1 MLDGMI
7 PQRFRSTRPPSQ
19 RGHYLVIAAA
29 IALVCLLAPAVSAQQ
44 TTAETVQKPPPP
56 AEVPAAPAP
65 IPVSQISSRSDE
77 AAILLQEIRDRPL
90 PDARADSISH
100 RVAAS
105 LGHYQR
111 LVELTDSRLTGAVS
125 IRQQTDLE
133 RRWFRARNRAD
144 QWRSHIGR
152 RAKSIDRDL
161 ETLVELREI
170 WEATMVNIAEV
181 ESPEEMTDIVRTTLN
196 NIRAEEKRISKHRA
210 QVLTVQ
216 HQLLQL
222 EEIIKGALDQIEA
235 AKEVSRHRLYEFD
248 NQPLWHLLIH
258 RPPRAFHP
266 EQLIVAWEETVA
278 DLSAFVENYDDWL
291 WIHALAAV
299 VIFAMIM
306 VLRRREKE
314 IGRDDDPELANTA
327 RVLSRPISASLV
339 LALALTYFG
348 YRTAPR
354 AVHEIS
360 SVLLFVPLLR
370 ILPDK
375 VFREFRGMLL
385 NLFGFYVSIRVM
397 DWLPY
402 EAPIRRLFL
411 LALTVLLFVALA
423 RFARMYAQ
431 MKQEQRGELDPGI
444 ARSIMRAAMVLTVVA
459 FVSNIIGN
467 VSLADLVVIAI
478 VLSALWALILYA
490 FYVVIDKI
498 FKISLR
504 TKAASKLRIVRWHSD
519 LVHTRFMTLL
529 KIAAAVVWISVTL
542 KVLQIWPPVY
552 AALGTVLTAEARF
565 GDIGLSLGGVLG
577 FAITIWAT
585 FVISR
590 LLRFI
595 LAEDVFPRL
604 PMPRGVPHALSI
616 GLHYV
621 LLLVGFLL
629 AVAATGADL
638 GKFTLLAGAFGVGI
652 GFGLQNIVNNFIS
665 GLILIAERPVMP
677 GDTIEVSG
685 MVGDVKRIG
694 ARSSTIRTWQGAE
707 VIVPNANLI
716 SNEVTNWTLSDRQRR
731 LDIPVGVA
739 YGSPVDKVMQILHDV
754 GEANP
759 DIMDKPEPNVLF
771 MGFGNSSLDFE
782 LRVWTTKFESYMRVK
797 SAIIVEIEKALN
809 DAGIVIPF
817 PQRDLH
823 LKTVTTGAGDGLRG
837 GGPDQGAGS

>member
-7 PQRFRSTRPPSQ
+7 PRRFYSTCPNSRRA
-19 RGHYLVIAAA
+19 RGFAAA
-29 IALVCLLAPAVSAQQ
+29 AAVALICLFAFPAMAQQ
-44 TTAETVQKPPPP
+44 DPAEPAQKPPP
-56 AEVPAAPAP
+56 AQVPEAPSP
-65 IPVSQISSRSDE
+65 IPISQISSRSDE
-77 AAILLQEIRDRPL
+77 AATLLQEIRDRPL

-105 LGHYQR
+105 LGRYQR
-111 LVELTDSRLTGAVS
+111 LVDYTDSQLSGAVS

-133 RRWFRARNRAD
+133 RRWSRARNRTD
-144 QWRSHIGR
+144 QWRSYIGR
-152 RAKSIDRDL
+152 RAKSIDRDI
-161 ETLVELREI
+161 ETLVNLRET
-170 WEATMVNIAEV
+170 WEATLSSLV
-181 ESPEEMTDIVRTTLN
+181 ESETTEEMTEIVRTTVDR
-196 NIRAEEKRISKHRA
+196 IRVEEKRISKHRA

-222 EEIIKGALDQIEA
+222 DNIIKGAMDQIEA
-235 AKEVSRHRLYEFD
+235 AKEMSRHRLFEFD
-248 NQPLWHLLIH
+248 SPSLWQLLIH
-258 RPPRAFHP
+258 MPPRAFHP
-266 EQLIVAWEETVA
+266 EQLRVALEVTVA
-278 DLSAFVENYDDWL
+278 DLSAFVENYENWL
-291 WIHALAAV
+291 WIHGLS
-299 VIFAMIM
+299 VIAIFGLIM
-306 VLRRREKE
+306 LLRRREKE
-314 IGRDDDPELANTA
+314 IGSDNDPAMAHTA
-327 RVLSRPISASLV
+327 RVLSRPVSASLV

-348 YRTAPR
+348 YGTAPR

-360 SVLLFVPLLR
+360 SVLLFIPLLR
-370 ILPDK
+370 ILPDQ

-385 NLFGFYVSIRVM
+385 NLFAFYVSVRIM

-411 LALTVLLFVALA
+411 LVLTVLLFVALP
-423 RFARMYAQ
+423 RFARMYTRI
-431 MKQEQRGELDPGI
+431 KQKNRGDMDPGI
-444 ARSIMRAAMVLTVVA
+444 ARSIMRTAMVLTVVA
-459 FVSNIIGN
+459 FVSNVFGN
-467 VSLADLVVIAI
+467 VSLADLIVIAV
-478 VLSALWALILYA
+478 VLSAFWALILYA

-504 TKAASKLRIVRWHSD
+504 TRAAGKLRIVRWHSD

-529 KIAAAVVWISVTL
+529 KIAAAVVWVVVTL
-542 KVLQIWPPVY
+542 KILQIWPPVHS
-552 AALGTVLTAEARF
+552 ALRTVLTAEARF

-577 FAITIWAT
+577 FAVTIWAT
-585 FVISR
+585 FTVSR
-590 LLRFI
+590 LLRFV
-595 LAEDVFPRL
+595 LSEDVFPRL
-604 PMPRGVPHALSI
+604 PMPRGIPHALSI

-685 MVGDVKRIG
+685 MIGDVKRIG

-754 GEANP
+754 GAANP
-759 DIMDKPEPNVLF
+759 DVMDKPDPNVLF

-823 LKTVTTGAGDGLRG
+823 LKSVTTGAGDRLRG
-837 GGPDQGAGS
+837 DGPDETADA

>member
-7 PQRFRSTRPPSQ
+7 LRRFCSTRPDPP
-19 RGHYLVIAAA
+19 RGPGPAVATA
-29 IALVCLLAPAVSAQQ
+29 IALICLLAPLAPAQQ
-44 TTAETVQKPPPP
+44 ANTEKAKKPPP
-56 AEVPAAPAP
+56 AETPSASAP
-65 IPVSQISSRSDE
+65 IPISQISSRSDE
-77 AAILLQEIRDRPL
+77 AAVLLQEIRDRPL

-105 LGHYQR
+105 LGHYQH
-111 LVELTDSRLTGAVS
+111 LVELTDSRLTGSVS

-144 QWRSHIGR
+144 EWRSHIGR

-161 ETLVELREI
+161 ETLVGLRET
-170 WEATMVNIAEV
+170 WEATLANLV
-181 ESPEEMTDIVRTTLN
+181 ESEPSEEMVTIVRSTIE
-196 NIRAEEKRISKHRA
+196 NIRREEKRISKHRA

-222 EEIIKGALDQIEA
+222 DEIIKGALDQIEA
-235 AKEVSRHRLYEFD
+235 AKEASRNRLYEFD
-248 NQPLWHLLIH
+248 SETLWHLLIH
-258 RPPRAFHP
+258 RQPRAFHP
-266 EQLIVAWEETVA
+266 DQLLVAWKETVA
-278 DLSAFVENYDDWL
+278 DLEAFLENYEDWL
-291 WIHALAAV
+291 WVHGLSV
-299 VIFAMIM
+299 FVIFSLIL
-306 VLRRREKE
+306 VLRRREKQISGE
-314 IGRDDDPELANTA
+314 DDPELANTA
-327 RVLSRPISASLV
+327 RVLSRPISATLV
-339 LALALTYFG
+339 LALAMTYFG

-354 AVHEIS
+354 AIHEIA

-370 ILPDK
+370 ILPDR
-375 VFREFRGMLL
+375 VYREFRGMLFV
-385 NLFGFYVSIRVM
+385 LFGFYASIRIM

-411 LALTVLLFVALA
+411 LALTVLLFVALT
-423 RFARMYAQ
+423 RFARLYVHV
-431 MKQEQRGELDPGI
+431 KTKNWGDLDPGFATTI
-444 ARSIMRAAMVLTVVA
+444 LRTAMVLTVVA
-459 FVSNIIGN
+459 FVSNILGN
-467 VSLADLVVIAI
+467 ASLGDLIVIAI
-478 VLSALWALILYA
+478 VLSAFWALILYS

-498 FKISLR
+498 LKISLR
-504 TKAASKLRIVRWHSD
+504 TKTAAKLRIVRWHTD

-529 KIAAAVVWISVTL
+529 KIAAAVLWIVVTL

-552 AALGTVLTAEARF
+552 AALRTVLTAEARF

-577 FAITIWAT
+577 FAVTIWAT
-585 FVISR
+585 FMISR
-590 LLRFI
+590 VLRFV
-595 LAEDVFPRL
+595 LEEDVFPRL

-685 MVGDVKRIG
+685 MIGDVKRIG

-739 YGSPVDKVMQILHDV
+739 YGSPVDRVMQILHDV
-754 GEANP
+754 GSANP
-759 DIMDKPEPNVLF
+759 DIMEKPDPNVLF
-771 MGFGNSSLDFE
+771 IGFGNSSLDFE
-782 LRVWTTKFESYMRVK
+782 LRVWTIKFESYMRVK
-797 SAIIVEIEKALN
+797 SAIIVEIEKALK

-823 LKTVTTGAGDGLRG
+823 LKSVTTGAGDRLRG
-837 GGPDQGAGS
+837 GGPDETVDA